1 MRICVVGRERV
12 CQPSGAEH
20 GDELPGD
27 DAHIGG
33 DRGQNIVQDDKCV
46 SCVQGI
52 LDEADVDG
60 DGQINY
66 TEFYDLMTNNN

>member
-1 MRICVVGRERV
+1 MNYLGMALTPEEIEVRRI
-12 CQPSGAEH
+12 
-20 GDELPGD
+20 
-27 DAHIGG
+27 
-33 DRGQNIVQDDKCV
+33 KV
-46 SCVQGI
+46 SHVEFCDQGI